1 MRRPAV
7 YQYCFIVILFMACLL
22 VLHTSYSENPLHP
35 RQKDMVLDL
44 NELKKE
50 LQNGDFWRELVI
62 KEEG

>member
-7 YQYCFIVILFMACLL
+7 YQYCFLVILFTAGLL

-50 LQNGDFWRELVI
+50 LENGDFWREMVI